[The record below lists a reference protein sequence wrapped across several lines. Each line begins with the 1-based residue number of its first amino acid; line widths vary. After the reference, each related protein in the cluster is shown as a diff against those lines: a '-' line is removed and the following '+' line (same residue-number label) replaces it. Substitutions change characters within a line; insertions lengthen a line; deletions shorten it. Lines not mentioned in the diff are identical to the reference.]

1 MVLEEFH
8 HELHG
13 IGDETDQ
20 KLTNKYL
27 DESMILFSLIHSNY
41 SKQIDITF
49 HESKDAAVFILHPTH
64 DLIDSSYM
72 ERLYNDLQ
80 LNFFSRRYLVKVGMR
95 GKDIEIKL
103 VH

>member
-41 SKQIDITF
+41 SKQIEISF
-49 HESKDAAVFILHPTH
+49 HELKGGASFILHPTR
-64 DLIDSSYM
+64 DSIDISYM

-80 LNFFSRRYLVKVGMR
+80 LNFFSRRYLVQVGMK